1 MRWARQPRL
10 GDGCAHV
17 FLDVGANVGLHG
29 RFLYEPEL
37 YPENRYHDVFP
48 EVFGANWRTDK
59 ESMCV
64 VAFEPNPRHRAWLT
78 RQAVAYQRRGW
89 RYVAVFAAV
98 GAGASDATLTFVRPE
113 KGSSNNDWGFSVE
126 WGGASHES
134 GERVEVPFV
143 DLAGFVHHHVGRRAP
158 DQRVLMKMD
167 IEGIS
172 CVEIQI
178 LRRVRAE
185 PSRRP
190 PRPRRDA
197 CSTAWRCRF
206 VTAVRPT
213 HWLTSTQASS
223 TSCSLHC

>member
-1 MRWARQPRL
+1 MPATRLMRWARQPRL

-37 YPENRYHDVFP
+37 YPDNRYHDVFP
-48 EVFGANWRTDK
+48 QVFGANWRTDK

-98 GAGASDATLTFVRPE
+98 GAGASDAKLTFVRPE

-134 GERVEVPFV
+134 GERFEVPFV
-143 DLAGFVHHHVGRRAP
+143 DLAGFVHHHVGRRAA

-167 IEGIS
+167 IEGVQPCGNQTFPARS
-172 CVEIQI
+172 C
-178 LRRVRAE
+178 
-185 PSRRP
+185 
-190 PRPRRDA
+190 
-197 CSTAWRCRF
+197 
-206 VTAVRPT
+206 
-213 HWLTSTQASS
+213 
-223 TSCSLHC
+223 